1 MTTAGERLEAGLGLA
16 ARGNL
21 QGAREAIEAQLDPL
35 DARAHEL
42 LCVVCRALEDIDAGR
57 RYGEVAYRLHRDAGN
72 LPRAAFA
79 AVQLAKLADFAGY
92 EAARRG
98 WMGRAARML
107 AQAGPCVEE
116 GYYDLGQV
124 GCDVADVTVLERSA
138 TAALAIARSFND
150 ADLEVR
156 ALADAGLAL
165 VSQGRIEE
173 GLAYLDEAMA
183 AIVAGEV
190 RSVEVAGMSCCAML
204 SACDR
209 LGDLDRAMEWKD
221 AILISMRDRFGDPPP
236 PVLQAHC
243 RVVYGGLLAQAGQWA
258 EAEAE
263 LRHADQQTRRVSH
276 RSDACAR
283 LADLRIR
290 QGRPAEAAELLRGW
304 EDRVPAAGPLAR
316 LHLAR
321 GETDLAAATVAGAL
335 RQVGGDVLTSAPL
348 LALQVEIAVRAG
360 DLPTARAATEILE
373 HAASSSSRIPGLAP
387 LSHLCAARTA
397 AAGGQDPVEHL
408 QAGLAAL
415 ADQQRPP
422 LCAELHLE
430 LSAALASGDQAA
442 AITEARAALAIFQR
456 LGFRSDSDRAAAM
469 LRTLGVA
476 VRAGGAGRDPTE
488 QLSRRERDVLPL
500 LAEGLSNAEI
510 GKRLYISAKTAEH
523 HVGAI
528 LAKLGLRSRAEAAA
542 YAAGLPSA
550 PA

>member
-116 GYYDLGQV
+116 GYYHLGQV

-150 ADLEVR
+150 ADLEIR

-165 VSQGRIEE
+165 VSQGRIDE

-263 LRHADQQTRRVSH
+263 LRQADQQTRRVSH

-360 DLPTARAATEILE
+360 DLPTARAATETLE
-373 HAASSSSRIPGLAP
+373 HAASSTAGSPAWRPCPTCARPG
-387 LSHLCAARTA
+387 R
-397 AAGGQDPVEHL
+397 
-408 QAGLAAL
+408 
-415 ADQQRPP
+415 RP
-422 LCAELHLE
+422 
-430 LSAALASGDQAA
+430 
-442 AITEARAALAIFQR
+442 
-456 LGFRSDSDRAAAM
+456 
-469 LRTLGVA
+469 
-476 VRAGGAGRDPTE
+476 RAGRTRWNTCRPAWRHWPISNVPPCAPSCISNCRPRWHLAT
-488 QLSRRERDVLPL
+488 RRRPSPRPVPPWPS
-500 LAEGLSNAEI
+500 SNV
-510 GKRLYISAKTAEH
+510 S
-523 HVGAI
+523 V
-528 LAKLGLRSRAEAAA
+528 
-542 YAAGLPSA
+542 SA
-550 PA
+550 PTATGPPPCCARWVSPSEPGAPVATRPSS